1 MSGRTVKSSCGTS
14 RTSVLFLSL
23 SLSLPVYVS
32 LSLSLCMYNTYI
44 CGTHWVVLHEPSLS
58 LSPWPTVLWH
68 GWVPRLG
75 CVLGCCMYRSIPSG
89 RRRLSGN
96 GRNPWNSVKRV
107 AGAALDRERFRKRER
122 QLAVPNGYP
131 VRGEAPVAV
140 VATSEHKPV
149 AHQCEV
155 PVPEQVHLPLGC
167 WSYPDLELASG
178 LRHPPS

>member
-1 MSGRTVKSSCGTS
+1 
-14 RTSVLFLSL
+14 
-23 SLSLPVYVS
+23 
-32 LSLSLCMYNTYI
+32 
-44 CGTHWVVLHEPSLS
+44 
-58 LSPWPTVLWH
+58 
-68 GWVPRLG
+68 
-75 CVLGCCMYRSIPSG
+75 MYRSIPSG